1 MGGKME
7 KVEKE
12 SQEII
17 SKFKEMRDLERE
29 RDKIREEL
37 KEMNIKVCKIQ
48 NEIND
53 IVEFNTRRF

>member
-1 MGGKME
+1 ME
-7 KVEKE
+7 KIEKE

-17 SKFKEMRDLERE
+17 NKFKEMRDLEKE
-29 RDKIREEL
+29 RDKVREEL

>member
-1 MGGKME
+1 MIE
-7 KVEKE
+7 NVEKE
-12 SQEII
+12 SQII
-17 SKFKEMRDLERE
+17 INKFKEMKQLEKE

-37 KEMNIKVCKIQ
+37 QEMNIKICKIQ

>member
-1 MGGKME
+1 ME
-7 KVEKE
+7 KIEKE

-17 SKFKEMRDLERE
+17 SKFKEMKDLERE
-29 RDKIREEL
+29 RDKLREEE

-53 IVEFNTRRF
+53 IVQSNTRRF

>member
-1 MGGKME
+1 ME
-7 KVEKE
+7 KIEKE

-17 SKFKEMRDLERE
+17 NKFKEMRDLEKE
-29 RDKIREEL
+29 RDKLREEE

-53 IVEFNTRRF
+53 IIESNTRRF